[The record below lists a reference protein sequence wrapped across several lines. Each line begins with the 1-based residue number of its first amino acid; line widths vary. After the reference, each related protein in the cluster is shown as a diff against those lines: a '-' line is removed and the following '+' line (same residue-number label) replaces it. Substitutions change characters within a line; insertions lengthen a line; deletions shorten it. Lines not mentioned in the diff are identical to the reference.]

1 MNNQIL
7 DINKLENLYQLFERG
22 TQIAGEGHP
31 LYRFN
36 RTNNKEESMVTVT
49 YDEYLPFLQKMI
61 LAYQKL
67 IKKGDKVVLIGET
80 SVQWITTYMATVC
93 AGGIIVP
100 LDPGILDDEVINFTN
115 LAEAKM
121 VVSSKT
127 WDKKHI
133 LVDRENEFKT
143 VEHFVEL
150 DKSTFTTTSNETF
163 VEGKNMTF
171 NNILALGESEYAK
184 IGGEFVLPEQNTE
197 EMSVLLFTSG
207 TTGTS
212 KGVMLCQRNICAVMI
227 GIDPVLNVLDKY
239 DSVLSVLPIHH
250 TYEMSAGVL
259 APMIYGMTINISD
272 GIKYVQPN
280 AKQFKPSVLTLVP
293 LFVSTLHKKIWKNI
307 EKQGKDK
314 LVKTMSKVFK
324 HAPTSVRRKIF
335 KSVLEAL
342 GGNVKYFIVGG
353 APLNPDIADDFKTF
367 GIHISQGYGI
377 TECAPLISVVS
388 LKVYKPASC
397 GKLMPGLEIK
407 FDKEREDETYGEVV
421 VRGKNV
427 MLGYYKMP
435 EITKD
440 VLSEDGWFRTGDYG
454 YMDENGYLYLTGRKK
469 NIIIASNGKNVFPEE
484 IEEYIETIKYVEE
497 VVVVGREH
505 KETGAVDIVA
515 IVVPNKEE
523 CDADQLTDDE
533 IIYDAIYH
541 RIMDINKNL
550 EIFKHVSHVEIR
562 KEPFEKT
569 PSKKI
574 KRYLVK

>member
-22 TQIAGEGHP
+22 AMITGKGHP

-36 RTNNKEESMVTVT
+36 RINNKEESMVTVT

-67 IKKGDKVVLIGET
+67 IKKGDKVVLTGET
-80 SVQWITTYMATVC
+80 SVQWITTYMAVVC

-100 LDPGILDDEVINFTN
+100 LDPGILEDEVVNFIN
-115 LAEAKM
+115 LAEAKI
-121 VVSSKT
+121 VVSNKT
-127 WDKKHI
+127 WEKKHI
-133 LVDRENEFKT
+133 FTDRLEEFKS
-143 VEHFVEL
+143 VEYFVEL
-150 DKSTFTTTSNETF
+150 DKSTFTLTTNESY
-163 VEGKNMTF
+163 VESKNTTF

-184 IGGEFVLPEQNTE
+184 IGGAFVLPEQNTE
-197 EMSVLLFTSG
+197 ELSVLLFTSG

-212 KGVMLCQRNICAVMI
+212 KGVMLCQKNICSVMI
-227 GIDPVLNVLDKY
+227 GIDPVLNVLNKY
-239 DSVLSVLPIHH
+239 DSVMSVLPIHH
-250 TYEMSAGVL
+250 TYEMSAGIL

-293 LFVSTLHKKIWKNI
+293 LFVSTLHKRIWKNI
-307 EKQGKDK
+307 EKQGKEK
-314 LVKTMSKVFK
+314 LVKTMGKVFK
-324 HAPTSVRRKIF
+324 HAPTSVRRRIF

-342 GGNVKYFIVGG
+342 GGNIRYFIVGG
-353 APLNPDIADDFKTF
+353 AALNAEIADDFKTF

-388 LKVYKPASC
+388 LKVYKPESC

-407 FDKEREDETYGEVV
+407 FNKERTDETYGEVV

-435 EITKD
+435 EITKE
-440 VLSEDGWFRTGDYG
+440 VLTEDGWFKTGDYG
-454 YMDENGYLYLTGRKK
+454 YMDEDGYLYLTGRKK

-484 IEEYIETIKYVEE
+484 IEEYIENIPYVSE

-505 KETGAVDIVA
+505 KETGEVDIVA
-515 IVVPNKEE
+515 IVVPNMEE
-523 CDADQLTDDE
+523 CEAAQLTEDE
-533 IIYDAIYH
+533 IIYDAIH
-541 RIMDINKNL
+541 HQIMEINKRL
-550 EIFKHVSHVEIR
+550 EIFKHVSHVELR

-569 PSKKI
+569 SSKKI

>member
-7 DINKLENLYQLFERG
+7 NINELENLYQLFERG
-22 TQIAGEGHP
+22 AQIAGEGHP
-31 LYRFN
+31 LYKFN
-36 RTNNKEESMVTVT
+36 RVNNHEESMVTVT

-67 IKKGDKVVLIGET
+67 INKGDKVVLIGET

-93 AGGIIVP
+93 AGGVIVP
-100 LDPGILDDEVINFTN
+100 LDPGIVEDEIVNFTN
-115 LAEAKM
+115 LAEAKII
-121 VVSSKT
+121 VSSKT

-133 LVDRENEFKT
+133 LTDRADEFKSI
-143 VEHFVEL
+143 EHFVEM
-150 DKSTFTTTSNETF
+150 DKSTFTLNSNEVF
-163 VEGKNMTF
+163 ENDKNLTF
-171 NNILALGESEYAK
+171 NKILALGQEEYAK
-184 IGGEFVLPEQNTE
+184 IDGKFVLPEQNTTD
-197 EMSVLLFTSG
+197 MSVLLFTSG

-212 KGVMLCQRNICAVMI
+212 KGVMLCQKNICAVMI
-227 GIDPVLNVLDKY
+227 GIEPILNVLDKY

-250 TYEMSAGVL
+250 TYEMSAGIL

-272 GIKYVQPN
+272 GIKYVANN
-280 AKQFKPSVLTLVP
+280 AKQFKPSVLALVP
-293 LFVSTLHKKIWKNI
+293 LFAQTLYKKIWKSI
-307 EKQGKDK
+307 EKQGKEK
-314 LVKTMSKVFK
+314 LVKTMGKVFK
-324 HAPTSVRRKIF
+324 HAPVSVRRKIF
-335 KSVLEAL
+335 KSVLDGL
-342 GGNVKYFIVGG
+342 GGNIRYFIVGG
-353 APLNPDIADDFKTF
+353 AALNPEIADGFKTF

-435 EITKD
+435 EVTKD

-484 IEEYIETIKYVEE
+484 IEEYIENIPYVSE

-505 KETGAVDIVA
+505 KETGEVDIVA
-515 IVVPNKEE
+515 IVVPNMEE
-523 CDADQLTDDE
+523 CEADQLTEDE
-533 IIYDAIYH
+533 LIYDAIHH
-541 RIMDINKNL
+541 RIMDINKKL

-569 PSKKI
+569 ASRKI